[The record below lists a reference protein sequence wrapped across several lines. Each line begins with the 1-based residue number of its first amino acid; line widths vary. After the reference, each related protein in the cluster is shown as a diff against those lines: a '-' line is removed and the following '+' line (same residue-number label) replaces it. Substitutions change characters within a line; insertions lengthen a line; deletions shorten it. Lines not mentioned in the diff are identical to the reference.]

1 MPQFRDN
8 YDEFEAEHGHGFS
21 RRQLD
26 LLKEYSRMK
35 AMLDP
40 ETFEAWYMKKLKEVE
55 DKGPD
60 PQFEVL
66 RAKLK
71 PLTFE

>member
-1 MPQFRDN
+1 
-8 YDEFEAEHGHGFS
+8 
-21 RRQLD
+21 
-26 LLKEYSRMK
+26 MK